1 MTFQISDG
9 IPYLGTQCPSTI
21 LTIESKDSMIDP
33 ELRKYATELIN
44 KPLPKT
50 MMLSNGKYSL
60 HLEVD
65 EDTYWGLVRLGA
77 DIRTDCETYAEHIL
91 IGHVESGLDRLE
103 SQLNQQA
110 AN

>member
-1 MTFQISDG
+1 MTFQLRDG

-21 LTIESKDSMIDP
+21 LTIEPTDTAIDD
-33 ELRKYATELIN
+33 ELREYALSLIA
-44 KPLPKT
+44 KPPTKT

-77 DIRTDCETYAEHIL
+77 DIRTDCETYAENIL
-91 IGHVESGLDRLE
+91 LGHVQSELDRE
-103 SQLNQQA
+103 A
-110 AN
+110 AD

>member
-1 MTFQISDG
+1 MTPKPDYGLTSDL
-9 IPYLGTQCPSTI
+9 YDYALGLIAKPST
-21 LTIESKDSMIDP
+21 
-33 ELRKYATELIN
+33 
-44 KPLPKT
+44 KT

-65 EDTYWGLVRLGA
+65 EDTYWGLIRLGA

-110 AN
+110 AD